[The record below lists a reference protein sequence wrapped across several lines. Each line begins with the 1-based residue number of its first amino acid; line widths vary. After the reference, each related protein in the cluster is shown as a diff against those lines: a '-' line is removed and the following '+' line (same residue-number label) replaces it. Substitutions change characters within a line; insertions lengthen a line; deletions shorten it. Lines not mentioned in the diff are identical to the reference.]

1 MLLYFK
7 LCKNS
12 VKPQVFHPHITT
24 YAFFCKNIVKLT
36 FSFQITLSIDFT
48 KKFSRESEI
57 TEISSHKYY
66 FGKNFV
72 KAALLK
78 KKLPEELISRK
89 LVFFLYSAKFS
100 RLISKN
106 QLFVYNFIQVGFHK
120 EKEVRKIKVSKRD
133 NMIVNRLNKT
143 KREEKPDFRT
153 EREKRDISERE
164 EKKKVFKQLEEEK
177 KKEEKKRKEEAE
189 HWSYDRVMNNT
200 EMTSNKDGGN
210 DSDDF
215 M

>member
-1 MLLYFK
+1 M
-7 LCKNS
+7 
-12 VKPQVFHPHITT
+12 I
-24 YAFFCKNIVKLT
+24 
-36 FSFQITLSIDFT
+36 SFPKI
-48 KKFSRESEI
+48 R
-57 TEISSHKYY
+57 ISS
-66 FGKNFV
+66 V
-72 KAALLK
+72 CLQ
-78 KKLPEELISRK
+78 I
-89 LVFFLYSAKFS
+89 VF
-100 RLISKN
+100 
-106 QLFVYNFIQVGFHK
+106 QVGFHK